1 MLTKYLIP
9 IIALASLSGGTYLGA
24 KVLAPKPVDYDKI
37 RVMIQQET
45 AKIKFECPPAVEMQ
59 SFDLDKLNNKKG
71 NFHLHNT
78 INNPVIR
85 IESKDSALVKQILR
99 SH

>member
-1 MLTKYLIP
+1 MITKYLIP
-9 IIALASLSGGTYLGA
+9 IIALASFAGGSFFGT
-24 KVLAPKPVDYDKI
+24 KVLDKKCPDLKCPEI
-37 RVMIQQET
+37 P
-45 AKIKFECPPAVEMQ
+45 ACSCPPAVEMQ

-85 IESKDSALVKQILR
+85 IESKDSALVKQILGR
-99 SH
+99 